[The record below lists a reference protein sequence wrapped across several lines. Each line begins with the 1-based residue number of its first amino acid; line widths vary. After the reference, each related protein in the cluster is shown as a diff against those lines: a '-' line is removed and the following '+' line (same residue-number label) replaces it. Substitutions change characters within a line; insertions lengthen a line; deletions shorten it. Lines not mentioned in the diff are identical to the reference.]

1 MRKILLFTL
10 LIPSFV
16 HAGFYSGNE
25 LKEQCNKPTGSY
37 NRGICHGYVASTI
50 DMGEDLLFCPPSKV
64 TLGQMTDVVIK
75 YMNENPAQLHKSAD
89 SIVVSAISKDFPC
102 GKR

>member
-1 MRKILLFTL
+1 MKKILFVTL

-25 LKEQCNKPTGSY
+25 LKEQCNKTTGSY
-37 NRGICHGYVASTI
+37 NRGICHGYVSAVI
-50 DMGEDLLFCPPSKV
+50 DIGDNILFCLPGNV
-64 TLGQMTDVVIK
+64 TLGQMSDLVIK

-89 SIVVSAISKDFPC
+89 SIAVSAISKDFPC
-102 GKR
+102 KKM